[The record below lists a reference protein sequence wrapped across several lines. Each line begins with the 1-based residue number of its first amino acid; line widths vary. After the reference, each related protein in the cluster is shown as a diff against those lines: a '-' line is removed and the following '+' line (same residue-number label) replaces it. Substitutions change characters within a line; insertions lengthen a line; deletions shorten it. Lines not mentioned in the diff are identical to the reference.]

1 MSIINKVPA
10 GAGAEWLLGGF
21 KLLWRSPATMAAVS
35 VAGLF
40 VVMMAVVVA
49 FAVVAATASFPFPL
63 SLIPLAIYCALTLGV
78 PCLVFAGVIWA
89 AREVALGK
97 PARVQHLQAGLGHV
111 RALLVTSVVPMAG
124 LFLSSLLLI
133 ALLGNEGVQH
143 VNEVLMKLQALFA
156 NGAQPNPTEVEALI
170 ATLPMFRFLFWMLLT
185 LLTTPFVVCVLMLAV
200 SDVVFSGR
208 SGFSALRLSIAA
220 NFKNFTAM
228 IVFSLLLTALLFG
241 ISAAAQL
248 VGLTVQFVLGPV
260 AAILVINLLL
270 AAVLMPVLAGAA
282 YTAWQQVLA
291 GNEGESSHV
300 ASQASTH
307 IEA

>member
-21 KLLWRSPATMAAVS
+21 RLLWRSPVTMAAIS
-35 VAGLF
+35 IAGLF

-49 FAVVAATASFPFPL
+49 LVVVAATASFPFPL

-78 PCLVFAGVIWA
+78 PCLVFAGATWA
-89 AREVALGK
+89 AREVALGR
-97 PARVQHLQAGLGHV
+97 PARIQHLQVGLGHI

-156 NGAQPNPTEVEALI
+156 NGAQPNPAEVEALI
-170 ATLPMFRFLFWMLLT
+170 ATLPVFRFLFWMLLT
-185 LLTTPFVVCVLMLAV
+185 LLMAPFLVCVLMLAV

-220 NFKNFTAM
+220 NFKNFTTM
-228 IVFSLLLTALLFG
+228 IVFSLLLSALLFG
-241 ISAAAQL
+241 VSAAAQL
-248 VGLTVQFVLGPV
+248 VGVLVQFVLGPV
-260 AAILVINLLL
+260 AALLVINLLL
-270 AAVLMPVLAGAA
+270 AVVLMPVLAGAA
-282 YTAWQQVLA
+282 YTAWRQVLA
-291 GNEGESSHV
+291 NDEGESSYV
-300 ASQASTH
+300 ALQEPTH